1 MGKRINIKGQRFG
14 NLIVI
19 EELEERDKN
28 NRIICKCLCDCGNY
42 CDIPKINLT
51 KGKTK
56 SCGCSKYISKIKDED
71 FIGKIFGDFKVL
83 SYVGKN
89 DKGIKLYKCQC
100 SCGNIVDVNCYN
112 LKDGTSTNCGC
123 KRKQTLSNKMR
134 KNIIGKKFGKLTVIK
149 EVGVNNKGK
158 VEWLCECECGN
169 KITATTG
176 SLMSKHTLSCG
187 CIKSKG
193 NFLLAS
199 ILRNK
204 GIEYKT
210 EYYVDLSNTDYNVS
224 YLSFDIYLPKYNVA
238 IEYDGEQ
245 HFYPCDLFGGDIG
258 FARTKERDRI
268 KDDYCKNNNIIIY
281 RISYKDIDILE
292 EIIDDIMN
300 ELIITNND

>member
-1 MGKRINIKGQRFG
+1 MGKRINIKGQRYG

-28 NRIICKCLCDCGNY
+28 NRIICRCLCDCGNY
-42 CDIPKINLT
+42 CEVPKINLT

-158 VEWLCECECGN
+158 VEW
-169 KITATTG
+169 
-176 SLMSKHTLSCG
+176 
-187 CIKSKG
+187 
-193 NFLLAS
+193 
-199 ILRNK
+199 
-204 GIEYKT
+204 
-210 EYYVDLSNTDYNVS
+210 
-224 YLSFDIYLPKYNVA
+224 
-238 IEYDGEQ
+238 
-245 HFYPCDLFGGDIG
+245 
-258 FARTKERDRI
+258 
-268 KDDYCKNNNIIIY
+268 
-281 RISYKDIDILE
+281 
-292 EIIDDIMN
+292 
-300 ELIITNND
+300 